1 MDRVLQHLDTDIG
14 SAEELTVLYN
24 VILTCWCSSATRSL
38 PLTRMA
44 MIHSRLRNNT
54 SKVTRSVKNLR
65 TGESLPRAAVPDTR
79 SSVITTRTW
88 PGPGPPPGTAGGP
101 LG

>member
-1 MDRVLQHLDTDIG
+1 
-14 SAEELTVLYN
+14 
-24 VILTCWCSSATRSL
+24 
-38 PLTRMA
+38 MA

-88 PGPGPPPGTAGGP
+88 PGPGPPPGSAGPP